1 MAKLKADVQR
11 DEEYMMNFIE
21 EDAESNA
28 GYEIEWFVDKIQ
40 EIYRAHQVGHIY
52 RANILKKFRK

>member
-1 MAKLKADVQR
+1 
-11 DEEYMMNFIE
+11 MMNFIE